1 MSNSRDNRKGILCG
15 GNWIVDHVKVI
26 DSYPNENMLIDI
38 RDEHISVGGG
48 PNNVLTNLAKM
59 NTALPLYAM
68 GLIGDDSDGE
78 FIYRELS
85 KYEIDLS
92 GLKKT
97 EQKKTSYT
105 DVMSVSGS
113 GNRTFFHYRGANSL
127 LDIKDFEVYSTA
139 RIFHLA
145 YLLLLDRLD
154 DIDDVY
160 GVGAARVLDMLQ
172 KAGFETSVDVVSS
185 EGGRFKTIIGPC
197 LRFIDYLIIN
207 EIEAGLTTGRKIR
220 ADAGSIDIEQL
231 KLSAEDLIRAG
242 CNEMVIIHFPEG
254 GFVLDRKGN
263 QEIMPSFLV
272 NEAEIEG
279 TTGAGDA
286 FCAGCLYA
294 IHEGYE
300 YKAMLKFAHAC
311 ASFNLKNPT
320 STGGAVS
327 KEALDTYTKTAKQ
340 RPSLI

>member
-48 PNNVLTNLAKM
+48 PNNVLINLSMLNM
-59 NTALPLYAM
+59 NLPLFAL
-68 GLIGDDSDGE
+68 GLIGDDQDGD
-78 FIYRELS
+78 FIYQELS
-85 KYEIDLS
+85 KHKIELS

-97 EQKKTSYT
+97 NQKKTSYT
-105 DVMSVSGS
+105 DAMTVSGS
-113 GNRTFFHYRGANSL
+113 GNRTFFHYRGTNSL
-127 LDIKDFEVYSTA
+127 LDIQDFEYESKA

-154 DIDDVY
+154 DIDDDY
-160 GVGAARVLDMLQ
+160 GVVAARILDKLQ
-172 KAGFETSVDVVSS
+172 KKGYETSVDVVSS

-197 LRFIDYLIIN
+197 LPYIDYLIIN

-220 ADAGSIDIEQL
+220 SEAGGIDVEQL
-231 KLSAEDLIRAG
+231 KLSARDLIKAG
-242 CNEMVIIHFPEG
+242 TNKIVIIHFPEG
-254 GFVLDRKGN
+254 GMALDRKGN
-263 QEIMPSFLV
+263 EEIMPSFLV
-272 NEAEIEG
+272 NESEIKG

-327 KEALDTYTKTAKQ
+327 KEALDAYTKTAKQ